1 MFRLYRQQILP
12 GATLECAAPEE
23 WGLRTGDLVVCQ
35 WEKTLEAGRI
45 QGECDEEPAETLD
58 AWEERRRLQSIR
70 RLEGTKL
77 PVALRRASQED
88 LRTIRDNERIATGLL
103 PKIQERVRANHLDN
117 MHLTALHLTLDA
129 KVLLCLYVAEGRVDF
144 RALLKDLNAMLPYRL
159 EMRQISHP
167 QEASILGGIGVC
179 GRTLC
184 CHSFLSLKVASA
196 RPTQQLPAS
205 KIGLCGDPRCCLRFE
220 IPDSPRRPPHQP

>member
-12 GATLECAAPEE
+12 GVALECAAPEE
-23 WGLRTGDLVVCQ
+23 WGLRAGDLVVCQ

-45 QGECDEEPAETLD
+45 QGECPEAPSESLAP
-58 AWEERRRLQSIR
+58 WEERRRQQTIR

-88 LRTIRDNERIATGLL
+88 LLVIRDNERTAAALL
-103 PKIQERVRANHLDN
+103 PKIQERVRANNLDT
-117 MHLTALHLTLDA
+117 MHPTALHLTLDG

-167 QEASILGGIGVC
+167 QEASILGGIGIC

-184 CHSFLSLKVASA
+184 CHTFLSLRVASGHA
-196 RPTQQLPAS
+196 AQQQSAS
-205 KIGLCGDPRCCLRFE
+205 KTGLCGSPRCCLRFE
-220 IPDSPRRPPHQP
+220 LFDAPHRPPRQS